1 MSTVYSLPFA
11 GPQQAAGSGC
21 CVDLLNDCEDCGT
34 SSAGFFVKNPSGFN
48 ITLMRSI
55 GMTGKSSMRGL
66 WVRPNATHVSF
77 PSLLGVRRRLTV
89 PEDNVFVFYR
99 VIPLHPFLDTLAFL
113 ALVGKFARC
122 E

>member
-66 WVRPNATHVSF
+66 WVRPNATH
-77 PSLLGVRRRLTV
+77 
-89 PEDNVFVFYR
+89 DNVFVFYR